1 MYYIL
6 YMYCYYSYYFSVV
19 YRHKSLFLQKIF
31 LWPKSNIL
39 IEACY
44 YVNTWPSVL
53 IACQFVLFSSF
64 QCLCLGEFR
73 GETCAW
79 SITPHHTM
87 TKYLPFNPNKYQRL
101 GFAWLR
107 IALLGMAP
115 LGIIWLGIT
124 WLGSTWLGIALLGI
138 APGTLVMWGTK
149 CRFQ

>member
-1 MYYIL
+1 MSNQPVIFPKKISKHQQKFLASRFKKSLKEKIFNLEICKKKVQIVCYIL

-19 YRHKSLFLQKIF
+19 YRHKSLFIQKFF

-87 TKYLPFNPNKYQRL
+87 TKYLPFDPNKYERL
-101 GFAWLR
+101 GFA
-107 IALLGMAP
+107 
-115 LGIIWLGIT
+115 
-124 WLGSTWLGIALLGI
+124 
-138 APGTLVMWGTK
+138 
-149 CRFQ
+149 